1 MTDNHLVVDFAA
13 LQAGSSDIAAA
24 LAKLT
29 ASLELL
35 EEHAAPLVASW
46 DGEARQAHA
55 ARQRRWTAA
64 ADDLRSMLTAI
75 KGAVDTSMG
84 EYLRTEK
91 ANTGLFS

>member
-13 LQAGSSDIAAA
+13 LQAGSADIAAA
-24 LAKLT
+24 VAKLS

-35 EEHAAPLVASW
+35 DQHAAPLVASW
-46 DGEARQAHA
+46 DGDARQAYA
-55 ARQRRWTAA
+55 ARQQKWSTA
-64 ADDLRSMLTAI
+64 ADDIRTMLTAI
-75 KGAVDTSMG
+75 KSAVDTSVG